1 MDGGFVSDPEATGT
15 SRGGLQ
21 RAIDLLE
28 EQRREGLHHGAQ
40 LFVARSGKILVDAA
54 IGEVTAG
61 IPLATDSV
69 MLWFSA
75 TKPLTAVAIAQLWE
89 QNTLSL
95 DDPVRKFIPEFAGG
109 KEMATVRQVL
119 THTGGFRMEAF
130 PFLRYDWTTVIEK
143 ICEEPAEWE
152 PGTAAGYH
160 PLSGWCILGEIV
172 RRIDGRPIEE
182 FLNDEVLR
190 PLGMKN
196 SSLGISPA
204 REAELGERLSSVTET
219 AEPRTGIES
228 WNDPRARP
236 RVLPGGSGY
245 GPANDLGR
253 FYLALSNG
261 GVLDDGRILKPE
273 TVQLFTTTHRH
284 GMVDRS
290 FSAGLP
296 APVSPPWGLGFGK
309 GSDQSVASAMG
320 RKCTAAAYGHGG
332 NRSSIGFVEPSQEL
346 VITIVANGLP
356 DTAANLRRLCSVSD
370 AIHAAC
376 APA

>member
-1 MDGGFVSDPEATGT
+1 MDGGFVGNPEETGT
-15 SRGGLQ
+15 SGEGLQ

-40 LFVARSGKILVDAA
+40 LFVARHGKILVDAA

-61 IPLATDSV
+61 APLKTDSV
-69 MLWFSA
+69 MLWFSS

-89 QNTLSL
+89 QGKLNL
-95 DDPVRKFIPEFAGG
+95 DDPVRKFIAEFAGG
-109 KEMATVRQVL
+109 KEAATVRQLL

-130 PFLRYDWTTVIEK
+130 PFLRYDWETVIEK

-172 RRIDGRPIEE
+172 RRIDGRPIEKYLE
-182 FLNDEVLR
+182 DEVFG
-190 PLGMKN
+190 PLGMMD
-196 SSLGISPA
+196 SSLGISPT
-204 REAELGERLSSVTET
+204 RQAELGERLSFITET
-219 AEPRTGIES
+219 AEPPTGIES

-245 GPANDLGR
+245 GPAHDLGR
-253 FYLALSNG
+253 FYLALSNS
-261 GVLDDGRILKPE
+261 GVLDGGRILKPE
-273 TVQLFTTTHRH
+273 TVDLFTATHRRD
-284 GMVDRS
+284 MADRT

-296 APVSPPWGLGFGK
+296 APVSPPWGLGFQRGN
-309 GSDQSVASAMG
+309 DQPVASAMG
-320 RKCTAAAYGHGG
+320 KMSTTAAYGHGG
-332 NRSSIGFVEPSQEL
+332 NRSSVGFVEPSREL
-346 VITIVANGLP
+346 VVAIVANGLP
-356 DTAANLRRLCSVSD
+356 DAAANLRRLCAVSD

-376 APA
+376 GQA

>member
-1 MDGGFVSDPEATGT
+1 MDGGIIGDPEETGT
-15 SRGGLQ
+15 SRQALE

-28 EQRREGLHHGAQ
+28 QQRREGLHHGAQ
-40 LFVARSGKILVDAA
+40 IFVARRGRILVNAA

-89 QNTLSL
+89 QGKLSL
-95 DDPVRKFIPEFAGG
+95 DDPVSKFIPEFAAG
-109 KEMATVRQVL
+109 KEKATVQQVL
-119 THTGGFRMEAF
+119 THTGGFPMDGF
-130 PFLRYDWTTVIEK
+130 PFLRYDWATVIEK

-152 PGTAAGYH
+152 PGTAASYH
-160 PLSGWCILGEIV
+160 QLSGWCILGEII
-172 RRIDGRPIEE
+172 RRIDGRPIEQY
-182 FLNDEVLR
+182 LDDEVFR
-190 PLGMKN
+190 PLAMKD
-196 SSLGISPA
+196 SSLNISPA
-204 REAELGERLSSVTET
+204 REAELGKRLSSITET

-261 GVLDDGRILKPE
+261 GVLDGARILQPE
-273 TVQLFTTTHRH
+273 TVQLFTATHRS
-284 GMVDRS
+284 GMADRM

-296 APVSPPWGLGFGK
+296 TPVSPPWGLGFGK
-309 GSDQSVASAMG
+309 GSDQPVATAMG

-346 VITIVANGLP
+346 VVTIVANGLP
-356 DTAANLRRLCSVSD
+356 DAATNLRRLCTVSD
-370 AIHAAC
+370 AIHTAC
-376 APA
+376 DQA